1 VLSETTY
8 IAGLAVFVTGFLLAV
23 GGAPTLGVAGA
34 CVGGLLWVLARN
46 FRRAELRNHRAFYG
60 DPRPHASSVADF

>member
-8 IAGLAVFVTGFLLAV
+8 IAGLAVFVTGFLLAL

-34 CVGGLLWVLARN
+34 CIGGLLWILARN
-46 FRRAELRNHRAFYG
+46 FRKAEVRNHRAFYG
-60 DPRPHASSVADF
+60 NPARHVGSVADF

>member
-8 IAGLAVFVTGFLLAV
+8 IAGLAVFVTGLLLALA
-23 GGAPTLGVAGA
+23 GAQTLGVAGA
-34 CVGGLLWVLARN
+34 GVGGLLWVLARN

-60 DPRPHASSVADF
+60 DAARRVGSVVDF

>member
-8 IAGLAVFVTGFLLAV
+8 IAGLAVIVTGFLLAL

-34 CVGGLLWVLARN
+34 CVGGLLWILARN
-46 FRRAELRNHRAFYG
+46 FRKAELRNHRAFYG
-60 DPRPHASSVADF
+60 DPVRRVGSGAGF